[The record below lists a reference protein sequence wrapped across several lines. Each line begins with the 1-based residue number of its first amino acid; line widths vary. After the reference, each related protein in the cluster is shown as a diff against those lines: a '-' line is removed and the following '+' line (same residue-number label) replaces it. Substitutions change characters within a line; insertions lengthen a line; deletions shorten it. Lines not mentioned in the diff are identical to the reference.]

1 MAKYGTAALFLL
13 ASMMMQNAA
22 ADDGCAFPLVNSVY
36 CPLHDVSVL
45 LTATKNE
52 AKEFGKKVDPS
63 GGSTLDTLKKG
74 FDYLYNGDNNPYNRF
89 KTYPSYTTTKS
100 DTMMCYD
107 MYYGSLTKENKGYSP
122 NDVVKV
128 ALERGVV
135 DYKWGPALTQALD
148 ETVRTNQYYIN
159 EESAKK
165 INQYTT
171 ALLEMYQLMEQAV
184 QTIRGGCI
192 SYANKDSGGTSCQRA
207 VEIWDEA
214 AAVQDGPNYLGTKR
228 CQNYLTC
235 GWDYNNT
242 DGSIA
247 ITNQKVLNLFQVG
260 QNAVR
265 TGDIVGVKGIIK
277 LIQSAQLVSYIQGVG
292 RYAQKIADFDP
303 PCVMDFNKEYAEGMA
318 FSTGMLPQLYQCD
331 RSAALTV
338 DKTFQL
344 KAGNCFPDVV
354 STKDFTIEDFLGVL
368 RKNYQCL
375 GVTCE
380 DVGGLWDGEKY
391 YAGAGPCVTMYGDY
405 VAGN

>member
-1 MAKYGTAALFLL
+1 MAKYGTAALFSL
-13 ASMMMQNAA
+13 ASMMMHNAA

-45 LTATKNE
+45 LDATKQE
-52 AKEFGKKVDPS
+52 ASKFDKLLDPF
-63 GGSTLDTLKKG
+63 GGSTKASLKAG
-74 FDYLYNGDNNPYNRF
+74 FAYLYDGKDNSYNLF
-89 KTYPSYTTTKS
+89 KTYPSYTATKS
-100 DTMMCYD
+100 ETLMCYYE
-107 MYYGSLTKENKGYSP
+107 YYGSDYAPNTVVKAALNVNGKTTYSP
-122 NDVVKV
+122 
-128 ALERGVV
+128 
-135 DYKWGPALTQALD
+135 PALPQD
-148 ETVRTNQYYIN
+148 FGSSVRRDQYYIN

-171 ALLEMYQLMEQAV
+171 ALLEMYQLMEKAV
-184 QTIRGGCI
+184 QEVKGGCI
-192 SYANKDSGGTSCQRA
+192 SYVNKNSGEMPCHNATDT
-207 VEIWDEA
+207 WDNA

-228 CQNYLTC
+228 CKNYLTC

-242 DGSIA
+242 DTIA
-247 ITNQKVLNLFQVG
+247 IANQKVLNLFQVG
-260 QNAVR
+260 QSAIR
-265 TGDIVGVKGIIK
+265 TGDVVGVKGIIK